1 MWLDKA
7 ATLAEKTIGRISRI
21 FGVVAVGTLIAMM
34 MLTVAD
40 IVLRYVFNRPIPAS
54 LEFTEYL
61 MLGVVFLALAW
72 CALKGM
78 HVKVDILVSRFS
90 PRVHAVFSGINS
102 LVVLAVCV
110 LLVSQNYSESIVA
123 RQYHSASDV
132 TGIPWYPFYLVVA
145 FGFVL
150 LFLTMLISLAKDV
163 TRVVKG

>member
-1 MWLDKA
+1 MRLYEA
-7 ATLAEKTIGRISRI
+7 ATLAEKTIGQISRI

-40 IVLRYVFNRPIPAS
+40 VTLRYVFNRPIPAS

-61 MLGVVFLALAW
+61 MIGVVFLALAW

-90 PRVHAVFSGINS
+90 PRARAVFSGINS
-102 LVVLAVCV
+102 LVVLGVCV
-110 LLVSQNYSESIVA
+110 LLASQSYSESTVA
-123 RQYHSASDV
+123 RLFHSASDV
-132 TGIPWYPFYLVVA
+132 TDIPWYPFFLVVT

-150 LFLTMLISLAKDV
+150 LFLTMLISFAKDV
-163 TRVVKG
+163 TKVIKG